1 MAIGIPPCCE
11 VQRQIPRNENE
22 DKGEGHSQEVF
33 MTIPIQAEPERCSVF
48 AEPLTADV
56 RFGDD
61 PSAAVERADVLAIC
75 ADHLELAMPT
85 RTFHQVG
92 EPCQVSFELNG
103 AQRVLACTLLWFS
116 MHELVSIMGV
126 GLG

>member
-1 MAIGIPPCCE
+1 MKTLPLACRTPARTIGKPHGSG
-11 VQRQIPRNENE
+11 VRRRARRNANK
-22 DKGEGHSQEVF
+22 DKGRGYPQEGYMS
-33 MTIPIQAEPERCSVF
+33 IPITREPERCSVF

-61 PSAAVERADVLAIC
+61 
-75 ADHLELAMPT
+75 HLELAMPT
-85 RTFHQVG
+85 HAFHQPG
-92 EPCQVSFELNG
+92 ETCQVTFELNG

-116 MHELVSIMGV
+116 MHELVSVMGV